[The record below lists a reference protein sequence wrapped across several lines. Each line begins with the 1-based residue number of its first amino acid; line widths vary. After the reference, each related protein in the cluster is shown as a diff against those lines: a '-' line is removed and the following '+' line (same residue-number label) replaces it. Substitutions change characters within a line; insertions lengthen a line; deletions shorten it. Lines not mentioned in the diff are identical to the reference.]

1 MAFFKFRGRAA
12 LSSDGRLAPSGAPDE
27 SIDALRR
34 RARHRLAGAC
44 VLVLLGV
51 VGFPML
57 FDTQPRP
64 VAVDI
69 PILIPDRNKALPLSV
84 PSAMALTSASAAAGR
99 ANNSR
104 VITETADG
112 TEISMLPA
120 SLAAAAASTA
130 PVVPVPQAVP
140 KPAPKLAPKPAPKAS
155 APVTAAAAV
164 KERFIVQ
171 VGAFDDVEK
180 AREARQKL
188 ERAGLKTYVH
198 VARTPDGERIRVR
211 LGPFNERAEADRAAS
226 RAKSLSLVASVLTL

>member
-12 LSSDGRLAPSGAPDE
+12 LGSDGRLAPSGAPDE

-69 PILIPDRNKALPLSV
+69 PILIPDRNKALPLNV
-84 PSAMALTSASAAAGR
+84 PGAMALTSAGAAAGR

-112 TEISMLPA
+112 TEISTLPA
-120 SLAAAAASTA
+120 SLAAPTA
-130 PVVPVPQAVP
+130 PVAPVPQSVLKPTP
-140 KPAPKLAPKPAPKAS
+140 KPAPKPAPKAS